1 MAQKLLSLC
10 EKCPYSEF
18 FWSLFRI
25 HFECG
30 KTGIR
35 KTGNMDI
42 FYAVCS
48 TEVYKA
54 VKRSGTLTQ
63 NSITSL
69 SAVWDVWKATRTYTW
84 AYRILTK
91 IHDEG
96 KSVQIRSYLWFVFFC
111 IRTGYGV
118 SLHIKSEYREIR
130 TTNHSVITHFW
141 RSKVF
146 CKKIV
151 NGSNLLTAFAR
162 KAPL

>member
-48 TEVYKA
+48 SEVYKA

-69 SAVWDVWKATRTYTW
+69 SAVWNVWKATRTYTW

-111 IRTGYGV
+111 IRTGYGDIRSISPYQIRIQGNTDHK
-118 SLHIKSEYREIR
+118 SL
-130 TTNHSVITHFW
+130 
-141 RSKVF
+141 
-146 CKKIV
+146 
-151 NGSNLLTAFAR
+151 SNNSLLTQ
-162 KAPL
+162 